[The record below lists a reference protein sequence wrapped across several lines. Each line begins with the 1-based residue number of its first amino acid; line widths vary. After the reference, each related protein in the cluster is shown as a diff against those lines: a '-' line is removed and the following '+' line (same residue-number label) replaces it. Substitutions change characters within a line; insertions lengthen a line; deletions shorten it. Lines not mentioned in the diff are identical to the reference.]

1 MADNAYT
8 PNQFR
13 PHWGGANSD
22 NDIHLEVYDRD
33 VQTQFIYNS
42 IFRSGLTNF
51 KSVAN
56 QSNTWRGDRLGSV
69 TGRLDCAGLPR

>member
-1 MADNAYT
+1 MADNYYQ

-13 PHWGGANSD
+13 PHWGGSNSD

-51 KSVAN
+51 MSVSN
-56 QSNTWRGDRLGSV
+56 QSYTWRGDRLV
-69 TGRLDCAGLPR
+69 